1 MAMHGTLVRFYAEL
15 NDFILP
21 AQRYRACTVGVE
33 PALTIGGL
41 IERSGVP
48 LEQVDLVL
56 QNGEP
61 VPFTAEVHEGD
72 RVAVYP
78 VFESFDISSLQH
90 LRSKPLRTPRF
101 VLDVHLGK
109 LASFLRMLGFDSLY
123 RGDYRDEELVRISL
137 EQRRALLSKDRA
149 LLAAPILVRSY
160 AVRSDAPLE
169 QTKEVIRRFDLAD
182 SARPFTRCLRCNA
195 PLECVR
201 REDVARRLP
210 HRVREMY
217 DEFQRCPS
225 CNRVYWRGTHFTRM
239 SEVVKGLLAMAC
251 PEDPHN

>member
-1 MAMHGTLVRFYAEL
+1 MPMHGTLVRFYAEL
-15 NDFILP
+15 NDFLVP
-21 AQRYRACTVGVE
+21 ARRYRACGVAVE
-33 PALTIGGL
+33 PALTIGTL

-48 LEQVDLVL
+48 LDEVDLVL

-61 VPFTAEVHEGD
+61 VPFTAEVREGD

-78 VFESFDISSLQH
+78 VFESFDISSILQV
-90 LRSKPLRTPRF
+90 RPEPLRTPRF

-123 RGDYRDEELVRISL
+123 RGDYRDDELVRISL

-149 LLAAPILVRSY
+149 LLASPILVRSY

-169 QTKEVIRRFDLAD
+169 QTKEVILRFDLAD

-195 PLECVR
+195 LLEGVR
-201 REDVARRLP
+201 REEVARRLP
-210 HRVREMY
+210 QRVHEMY
-217 DEFQRCPS
+217 DEFQHCPA
-225 CNRVYWRGTHFTRM
+225 CNRVYWRGTHFARM
-239 SEVVKGLLAMAC
+239 SEVVNGLLVRARPGD
-251 PEDPHN
+251 PEN